1 MQPQSGFNAWEIKQR
16 MSNNVTLMEQA
27 GQFQALV
34 EKTAFTDYDGNALDY
49 EKGLQKNLALLKNLR
64 DRGGNLFL
72 VGNGGSAAVV
82 SHILT
87 DFINVA
93 KLNARTLHESSLI
106 SCMSNDYGYENSFSE
121 PLSTLA
127 REQDL
132 LIAISSSGR
141 SPNIHNAVKGIKKVG
156 GQAITLSGFGEDNP
170 LRSMGD
176 LNVWLDCE
184 SYGLVEIGH
193 LFYLHYLSGCLELK
207 RS

>member
-1 MQPQSGFNAWEIKQR
+1 
-16 MSNNVTLMEQA
+16 MSSNFTLIEQVR
-27 GQFQALV
+27 QFQSLV
-34 EKTAFTDYDGNALDY
+34 EKTEFTDQGGSSLEY
-49 EKGLQKNLALLKNLR
+49 EKGVQKNLKMLENLR

-93 KLNARTLHESSLI
+93 RLNARTLHESSLL

-127 REQDL
+127 REKDL

-141 SPNIHNAVKGIKKVG
+141 SPNIHNAVKSIKKAG
-156 GQAITLSGFGEDNP
+156 GEAITLSGFGQDNP

-176 LNVWLDCE
+176 LNIWLDSD

-193 LFYLHYLSGCLELK
+193 LFYLHYLSGRLELK